1 MRGRWLLNL
10 GLIAVAAAL
19 GWLLA
24 RQPGLEPAPAQHP
37 LTSRDPATV
46 QHISIRRTGAPAIE
60 LARDAA
66 GKWRLTAPLKARAEP
81 LRTDGLARLVAARTG
96 AGFAAQPAELAQY
109 GLQSPT
115 LTLDIGGTVI
125 ALGAEHPLGR
135 ERYALVDGTVHLL
148 GLADLRFVP
157 VSASDLIDPQLF
169 AAGERP
175 VALALPGFRLTQ
187 GEKAW
192 SLEPA
197 GTQPSQDRLV
207 SFVDEWIHAR
217 ALSVQ
222 PHAGQEPE
230 ASIEVE
236 LEANGKR
243 ISRTIGILSRAP
255 ELVLL
260 RADEGLEYH
269 FPAQLGAR
277 LLAPP
282 SG

>member
-1 MRGRWLLNL
+1 MRARWWLNL
-10 GLIAVAAAL
+10 GLVAVAAAL

-24 RQPGLEPAPAQHP
+24 RQPGVEPATDQAP
-37 LTSRDPATV
+37 LTTRDPASVRHITV
-46 QHISIRRTGAPAIE
+46 RRVGTEPIE
-60 LARDAA
+60 ITRDDA
-66 GKWRLTAPLKARAEP
+66 GRWRLSAPLKARAEP
-81 LRTDGLARLVAARTG
+81 KRAEGLARLAAARSG
-96 AGFAAQPAELAQY
+96 PGFTADAAALAEY
-109 GLQSPT
+109 GLQSPR
-115 LTLDIGGTVI
+115 LTLDLDETHI

-135 ERYALVDGTVHLL
+135 ERYALVDGKVRLV

-157 VSASDLIDPQLF
+157 VTAADLIDPRLF
-169 AAGERP
+169 APGESP
-175 VALALPGFRLTQ
+175 VTLELPGFRLAQ

-207 SFVDEWIHAR
+207 AFVDEWIHAR
-217 ALSVQ
+217 AVSVK
-222 PHAGQEPE
+222 PHDGQAPTGT
-230 ASIEVE
+230 IKVE
-236 LEANGKR
+236 LEIGGQR
-243 ISRTIGILSRAP
+243 VSRTFGIVARAP

-282 SG
+282 AG